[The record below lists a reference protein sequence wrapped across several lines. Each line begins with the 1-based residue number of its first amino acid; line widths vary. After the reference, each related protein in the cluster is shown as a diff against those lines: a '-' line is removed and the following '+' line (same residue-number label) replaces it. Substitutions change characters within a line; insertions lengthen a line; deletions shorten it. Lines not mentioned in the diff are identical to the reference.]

1 MTSEDKYS
9 IVQQLEESLQR
20 PEILSRL
27 VYSPDVLVSAIWEEV
42 YPKMPLCDPEDSSPE
57 RLMQILKKR
66 CDASLK
72 IEESC
77 GLFSIIKLTLPNNI
91 CYIHK
96 CPGSYYILPMYRTV
110 RRFHTRLQPEDAAD
124 LILEFDRLAPLIL
137 RRTEEKIME
146 WKQKQL
152 TFDVIKSSATSII
165 ESLKRQKRIDVPEK
179 VTISGVSLSKINIC
193 FQSNKVI
200 HCSLDELEG
209 LLLKRFGKQ
218 DNNDGN
224 ISTR

>member
-1 MTSEDKYS
+1 MISQDKYS
-9 IVQQLEESLQR
+9 IVQQLEVNLQR
-20 PEILSRL
+20 PEIISRL
-27 VYSPDVLVSAIWEEV
+27 VYSPDTLVSAIWEDI
-42 YPKMPLCDPEDSSPE
+42 YPKMPLCDPEDPSPE
-57 RLMQILKKR
+57 RLMLMLKKR

-110 RRFHTRLQPEDAAD
+110 RRFHTRLQPEVAVD
-124 LILEFDRLAPLIL
+124 LIMEFDRLAPIIL
-137 RRTEEKIME
+137 RRAEEKVME
-146 WKQKQL
+146 WKQKEL

-165 ESLKRQKRIDVPEK
+165 ESLKRQKRIDVPEE

-209 LLLKRFGKQ
+209 LLLKKFGKR
-218 DNNDGN
+218 DKDGN
-224 ISTR
+224 INTW